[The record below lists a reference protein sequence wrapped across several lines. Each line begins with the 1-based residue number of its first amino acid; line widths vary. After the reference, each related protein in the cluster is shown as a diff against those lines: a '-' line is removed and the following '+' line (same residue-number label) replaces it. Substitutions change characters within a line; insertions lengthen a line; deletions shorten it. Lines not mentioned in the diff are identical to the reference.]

1 MTADNAILFQTDE
14 RLRLVEQE
22 QTEMREVIF
31 SLKESQQSIS
41 NSLERLVRLEE
52 RHVETREALTR
63 AFTQIERHAQM
74 IHEVRMQIP
83 ANLEE
88 RLRKIEQDMPGLIE
102 MRRWVTAGVMS
113 VVGLIGAGLIGLLI
127 SLPK

>member
-1 MTADNAILFQTDE
+1 MTDALLCQTDE
-14 RLRLVEQE
+14 RLRKVEQE
-22 QTEMREVIF
+22 QGEMREVIF
-31 SLKESQQSIS
+31 SLKESQQAIS

-63 AFTQIERHAQM
+63 AFTQVERHAQM

>member
-1 MTADNAILFQTDE
+1 MTADNATLFQTDE
-14 RLRLVEQE
+14 RLRRVEQE

-31 SLKESQQSIS
+31 SLKESQQAIS

-102 MRRWVTAGVMS
+102 MRRWMTAGVLS

-127 SLPK
+127 NMPK